1 MNKKTYQAP
10 AAQIIE
16 LEAQLPLAG
25 SDGNDGITGNMND
38 VGQGQNN
45 VTFESIDKGWSNDSW
60 SSDEE

>member
-25 SDGNDGITGNMND
+25 SITGNTSNAEVHD
-38 VGQGQNN
+38 D
-45 VTFESIDKGWSNDSW
+45 VTFESIDKDWSSNSW

>member
-25 SDGNDGITGNMND
+25 SITGDTSNAEAQND
-38 VGQGQNN
+38 

>member
-16 LEAQLPLAG
+16 LEAQLPLAN
-25 SDGNDGITGNMND
+25 SGITGNTSNAEAQSD
-38 VGQGQNN
+38 
-45 VTFESIDKGWSNDSW
+45 VTFESSDKGWSSDSW

>member
-16 LEAQLPLAG
+16 LEVQLPLAG
-25 SDGNDGITGNMND
+25 SLTENTNIEAQD
-38 VGQGQNN
+38 N
-45 VTFESIDKGWSNDSW
+45 VTFESSDKGWSSDSW

>member
-16 LEAQLPLAG
+16 LEAQLPLAC
-25 SDGNDGITGNMND
+25 SITGDTSNAEVQD
-38 VGQGQNN
+38 N
-45 VTFESIDKGWSNDSW
+45 VTFESSDKGWSSDSW

>member
-16 LEAQLPLAG
+16 LEAQLPLANSG
-25 SDGNDGITGNMND
+25 GNDGINGNMND
-38 VGQGQNN
+38 VGQGQND

>member
-25 SDGNDGITGNMND
+25 SITGD
-38 VGQGQNN
+38 TSGKGQDD
-45 VTFESIDKGWSNDSW
+45 VTFESCDKGWSSDSW
-60 SSDEE
+60 NSDEE

>member
-25 SDGNDGITGNMND
+25 SITGDISNAEAQSD
-38 VGQGQNN
+38 
-45 VTFESIDKGWSNDSW
+45 VTFESSDKDWSSDSW

>member
-25 SDGNDGITGNMND
+25 SITGNTSKAD
-38 VGQGQNN
+38 EEAQNN
-45 VTFESIDKGWSNDSW
+45 VIFESIDKDWSSDSW

>member
-16 LEAQLPLAG
+16 LEAQLPLAC
-25 SDGNDGITGNMND
+25 SITGDISNAEAQND
-38 VGQGQNN
+38 
-45 VTFESIDKGWSNDSW
+45 VTFESSDKGWSSDSW

>member
-16 LEAQLPLAG
+16 LEVQLPLAG
-25 SDGNDGITGNMND
+25 SITGKTSGE
-38 VGQGQNN
+38 GQDE
-45 VTFESIDKGWSNDSW
+45 VIFESSDKGWSSDSW

>member
-16 LEAQLPLAG
+16 LEAQLPLACSG
-25 SDGNDGITGNMND
+25 GNDGITGNMNG
-38 VGQGQNN
+38 VGQDNID
-45 VTFESIDKGWSNDSW
+45 FESIHKGWSSDSW

>member
-16 LEAQLPLAG
+16 LEAQLPLANSG
-25 SDGNDGITGNMND
+25 GITGNTSNAEVHD
-38 VGQGQNN
+38 D
-45 VTFESIDKGWSNDSW
+45 VTFESIDKDWSSNSW

>member
-16 LEAQLPLAG
+16 LEVQLPLAN
-25 SDGNDGITGNMND
+25 SGITGD
-38 VGQGQNN
+38 TSKAEVQDN

>member
-25 SDGNDGITGNMND
+25 SITGNTSGKGQDD
-38 VGQGQNN
+38 VI
-45 VTFESIDKGWSNDSW
+45 FESIDKDWSNDSW

>member
-16 LEAQLPLAG
+16 LEAKLPLAG
-25 SDGNDGITGNMND
+25 SITGNTSGKGQDD
-38 VGQGQNN
+38 VI
-45 VTFESIDKGWSNDSW
+45 FESIDKGWSSDSW

>member
-16 LEAQLPLAG
+16 LEAQLPLAE
-25 SDGNDGITGNMND
+25 SITGNTSKAEVQD
-38 VGQGQNN
+38 EVI
-45 VTFESIDKGWSNDSW
+45 FESIDKGWSNDSW

>member
-25 SDGNDGITGNMND
+25 SESESITGNTSNAEA
-38 VGQGQNN
+38 QNN
-45 VTFESIDKGWSNDSW
+45 VTFESIDKGWSSDSW

>member
-25 SDGNDGITGNMND
+25 SITGNTSD
-38 VGQGQNN
+38 KGQDE
-45 VTFESIDKGWSNDSW
+45 VIFESIDKGWSNDSW

>member
-25 SDGNDGITGNMND
+25 SITGNTSGK
-38 VGQGQNN
+38 GQYE
-45 VTFESIDKGWSNDSW
+45 VIFESIDKGWSNDSW

>member
-16 LEAQLPLAG
+16 LEAQLPLANSG
-25 SDGNDGITGNMND
+25 GNDGINGNMND

>member
-25 SDGNDGITGNMND
+25 SITGD
-38 VGQGQNN
+38 TKVEAQDN
-45 VTFESIDKGWSNDSW
+45 VTFESSDKGWSSDSW

>member
-25 SDGNDGITGNMND
+25 SITGNTSD
-38 VGQGQNN
+38 AEVKDE
-45 VTFESIDKGWSNDSW
+45 VIFESIDKGWSNDSW

>member
-16 LEAQLPLAG
+16 LEAQLPLAN
-25 SDGNDGITGNMND
+25 SGITENTSNAEAHD
-38 VGQGQNN
+38 H
-45 VTFESIDKGWSNDSW
+45 VTFESIDKDWSSNSW

>member
-16 LEAQLPLAG
+16 LEAQLPLAYSG
-25 SDGNDGITGNMND
+25 GNNSINGNMND
-38 VGQGQNN
+38 VGQDD

>member
-16 LEAQLPLAG
+16 LEAQLPLAN
-25 SDGNDGITGNMND
+25 SGITGNTSD
-38 VGQGQNN
+38 AEVQDE
-45 VTFESIDKGWSNDSW
+45 VIFESIDKGWSSDSW

>member
-16 LEAQLPLAG
+16 LEAQLPLANSG
-25 SDGNDGITGNMND
+25 GNNGINGNMND
-38 VGQGQNN
+38 AGQGQND
-45 VTFESIDKGWSNDSW
+45 VTFESIHKGWSSDSW

>member
-25 SDGNDGITGNMND
+25 NITGNTSGKGQDD
-38 VGQGQNN
+38 VI
-45 VTFESIDKGWSNDSW
+45 FESIDKGWSNDSW

>member
-25 SDGNDGITGNMND
+25 SITGDTSKAETQND
-38 VGQGQNN
+38 VI
-45 VTFESIDKGWSNDSW
+45 FESIDKGWSNDSW

>member
-25 SDGNDGITGNMND
+25 SITGAPSKAEVQD
-38 VGQGQNN
+38 EVI
-45 VTFESIDKGWSNDSW
+45 FESIDKGWSNYSW
-60 SSDEE
+60 SSSEE

>member
-25 SDGNDGITGNMND
+25 SITGD
-38 VGQGQNN
+38 TKVEAQDN
-45 VTFESIDKGWSNDSW
+45 VIFESIDKGWSNDSW

>member
-25 SDGNDGITGNMND
+25 SESITGNTSNAEA
-38 VGQGQNN
+38 QNN
-45 VTFESIDKGWSNDSW
+45 VTFESIDKGWSSDSW

>member
-25 SDGNDGITGNMND
+25 SITGKTSGE
-38 VGQGQNN
+38 GQDD
-45 VTFESIDKGWSNDSW
+45 VTFESIHKGWSSDSW

>member
-25 SDGNDGITGNMND
+25 SITGNTSD
-38 VGQGQNN
+38 AEVQDD
-45 VTFESIDKGWSNDSW
+45 VTFESSDKGWSSDSW

>member
-25 SDGNDGITGNMND
+25 SITGD
-38 VGQGQNN
+38 TSKAEVQDE
-45 VTFESIDKGWSNDSW
+45 VIFESIDKGWSNDSW

>member
-16 LEAQLPLAG
+16 LEAQLPLAN
-25 SDGNDGITGNMND
+25 SGITGNTSD
-38 VGQGQNN
+38 AEVQDD
-45 VTFESIDKGWSNDSW
+45 VTFESSDKGWSSDSW